1 MSIKLISAG
10 IEMKPIRFSKSILTS
25 LFLLLLAPFILTVDA
40 RKKRAW
46 VATTKVDLT
55 NTAKVGI

>member
-1 MSIKLISAG
+1 MKLISAG
-10 IEMKPIRFSKSILTS
+10 IEIKPILTS

-46 VATTKVDLT
+46 VTTTKVDLT

>member
-1 MSIKLISAG
+1 MQLISAE
-10 IEMKPIRFSKSILTS
+10 IEMKSIRFSKPILTS

-46 VATTKVDLT
+46 VTTTKVDLT